1 MWGAAACALSA
12 SMLSHFSI
20 TRKVSSPHFFWNGSA
35 LSASTAAPYSMQPC
49 SARTAGTLARNA
61 SRIAAR
67 LPGLAGMTAT
77 TGIILRL
84 LFVQEDQLGRFAQL
98 AKYDGVLLEQ
108 LGERLGVGAVDA
120 DDQEAR
126 LGPAAEGIAALAP
139 VVRVARGG
147 DEVLQRGVGDAVLLG
162 RARIAARI
170 RGGDERRGGGAFVAD
185 QLVEHRA
192 RLADA
197 QHELAVGEDHV
208 IGVAVGVDLLR
219 SRDHNQGPQPTEA
232 NMPYTPVVPKGSAP
246 RLARRSTN
254 TARSRSTSA
263 LHPGID
269 PR

>member
-49 SARTAGTLARNA
+49 SART
-61 SRIAAR
+61 
-67 LPGLAGMTAT
+67 
-77 TGIILRL
+77 
-84 LFVQEDQLGRFAQL
+84 
-98 AKYDGVLLEQ
+98 
-108 LGERLGVGAVDA
+108 
-120 DDQEAR
+120 
-126 LGPAAEGIAALAP
+126 
-139 VVRVARGG
+139 
-147 DEVLQRGVGDAVLLG
+147 
-162 RARIAARI
+162 AARI

-219 SRDHNQGPQPTEA
+219 SRYHNQGPQPTEA

-246 RLARRSTN
+246 RPAMRSTYP
-254 TARSRSTSA
+254 ARWRSTDA

-269 PR
+269 PRGARGGGRLAQGHRV